1 MAQRYCPGV
10 PSIVLGLKA
19 DLRPNFPTLRLGFLK
34 ESTAFTVG
42 QVCHL
47 TPEYRLRARREV
59 DLAHRERRLR
69 ERTKR
74 RPITSALLRPAKVSR
89 SSSSLWP
96 ASQSRPLGPD
106 TSCGREQAAGF
117 PTCSARSRGYEL
129 TSFTAIEHLLR
140 TRRRMTDDLWDR
152 HRECLLYQDTCH
164 V

>member
-42 QVCHL
+42 QVYHL
-47 TPEYRLRARREV
+47 TPEYRLRARRGV
-59 DLAHRERRLR
+59 DLVPRERRLR
-69 ERTKR
+69 GRTKR

-96 ASQSRPLGPD
+96 ASQSRPLGPG
-106 TSCGREQAAGF
+106 TSCGREQAAGS
-117 PTCSARSRGYEL
+117 PTCSARSRSR
-129 TSFTAIEHLLR
+129 TTFATTEHLLR
-140 TRRRMTDDLWDR
+140 TRSRMTDDLWDQ